1 MFDLCRDFSISSVNK
16 KLKSKKHKKKNKRMS
31 LDLTKE
37 NENKYR
43 HLDKDNLL
51 FPENYGKIKE
61 I

>member
-16 KLKSKKHKKKNKRMS
+16 KLKAKKNKKKNKRMS
-31 LDLTKE
+31 SNLTKE
-37 NENKYR
+37 NENKY
-43 HLDKDNLL
+43 LDKDNLL